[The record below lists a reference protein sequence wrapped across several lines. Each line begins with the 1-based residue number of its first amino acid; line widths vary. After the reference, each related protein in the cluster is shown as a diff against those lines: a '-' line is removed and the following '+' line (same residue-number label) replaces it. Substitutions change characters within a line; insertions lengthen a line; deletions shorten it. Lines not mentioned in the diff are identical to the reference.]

1 MEWYWI
7 ATIIVGFISLLIGF
21 YFLQKKGLVS
31 KESMSMLKLLVDG
44 VQILVNNIN
53 NVFKNNVTDVF
64 NTVMSLLQKAVY
76 AAENLWY
83 NKEIEKEERKAECLK
98 IFDQLLIANG
108 IELSPAIELVLDS
121 LIAAICEEMG
131 HTVKIE
137 EIAE

>member
-7 ATIIVGFISLLIGF
+7 ATIIVGFIGLLIGF
-21 YFLQKKGLVS
+21 YFLQKKGIVS
-31 KESMSMLKLLVDG
+31 KESMNMLKLLVDG
-44 VQILVNNIN
+44 VQFLVNNIN

-64 NTVMSLLQKAVY
+64 NTVVSLLQKAVY

-83 NKEIEKEERKAECLK
+83 NKEIDKDERKAECLK

-108 IELSPAIELVLDS
+108 IELSPAIERVLDS

>member
-7 ATIIVGFISLLIGF
+7 VTIIAAFFALVIGF
-21 YFLQKKGLVS
+21 YFLKKKGVMNS
-31 KESMSMLKLLVDG
+31 ESLNMLKLIVDG
-44 VQILVNNIN
+44 IQFIADNLNLVM
-53 NVFKNNVTDVF
+53 KNQVTDIFDKV
-64 NTVMSLLQKAVY
+64 VSLLQKAVY

-98 IFDQLLIANG
+98 IFDQLLAANG
-108 IELSPAIELVLDS
+108 IVLTPAIENVLDS

-131 HTVKIE
+131 HTVKLE

>member
-7 ATIIVGFISLLIGF
+7 ATIIVGFIGLLIGF
-21 YFLQKKGLVS
+21 YFLQKKGIVN
-31 KESMSMLKLLVDG
+31 KESMNMLKLLVDG
-44 VQILVNNIN
+44 VHMLVNNIN

-64 NTVMSLLQKAVY
+64 DTVVNLLQKAVY

-108 IELSPAIELVLDS
+108 IELTPAIQMVLDS

-137 EIAE
+137 EVAE

>member
-1 MEWYWI
+1 MQIIKEI
-7 ATIIVGFISLLIGF
+7 ASFWSFGLLIGF
-21 YFLQKKGLVS
+21 YFLQKKGIVS
-31 KESMSMLKLLVDG
+31 KESMNMLKLLVDG

-64 NTVMSLLQKAVY
+64 DTVVSLLQKAVY

-83 NKEIEKEERKAECLK
+83 NKEIEKDERKAECLK

-108 IELSPAIELVLDS
+108 IELSPAIERVLDS

-137 EIAE
+137 ELAE